1 MKNKV
6 KSDAAKAAIRKGII
20 TTTVVVV
27 VAAIIGIGVWAIG
40 HFSKSD
46 EEDRV
51 VLAKKYEGPDKD
63 YVLENDNLVLTVSS
77 DTSQFSVYNKNTGRA
92 ILSSSLSC
100 GLEYH
105 VFPVFLL

>member
-51 VLAKKYEGPDKD
+51 VLAKK
-63 YVLENDNLVLTVSS
+63 
-77 DTSQFSVYNKNTGRA
+77 
-92 ILSSSLSC
+92 
-100 GLEYH
+100 
-105 VFPVFLL
+105 

>member
-63 YVLENDNLVLTVSS
+63 YVLENDNPIHRSFRFTIRIRERHGILIHR
-77 DTSQFSVYNKNTGRA
+77 TGRM
-92 ILSSSLSC
+92 II
-100 GLEYH
+100 
-105 VFPVFLL
+105 

>member
-46 EEDRV
+46 E
-51 VLAKKYEGPDKD
+51 
-63 YVLENDNLVLTVSS
+63 
-77 DTSQFSVYNKNTGRA
+77 
-92 ILSSSLSC
+92 
-100 GLEYH
+100 
-105 VFPVFLL
+105 